1 MFNIIGIKFALFI
14 MIFIIMSLCFYLFVN
29 CRIIAFCFLLKI
41 LDVKLSADIQP
52 YLHVLQIA

>member
-1 MFNIIGIKFALFI
+1 
-14 MIFIIMSLCFYLFVN
+14 MSLCFFLFVN

-52 YLHVLQIA
+52 YLHVLQTA